1 MDYKKLFLL
10 DQEITFLNFGSFG
23 ACPKEVFEI
32 YQDFQLQLERE
43 PVQFITRTGMEL
55 LASSRSALSN
65 YLNCNSD
72 DVVFM
77 INPSYAINTIAR
89 SLKLEPGDEVLT
101 TNLEYGAMD
110 RTWNYYCERSGAKYV
125 RSEINLP
132 IESKEKFLAD
142 FWSAYTERTK
152 VVFISQITSA
162 TGLILPVKE
171 IVNEAKSRGLMTI
184 IDGAHV
190 PGHIELDIHDLDPD
204 IYTGAC
210 HKWMMAPKGASFLY
224 VKNEHQDW
232 VDPLLISWGYQSDF
246 PSDSQFLDYH
256 QTIGTRD
263 FSAFLTIPVCLEFMK
278 KYNWKE
284 VADSN
289 KKRSIQIAKRI
300 IGELNGTPIS
310 PLNEEWLG
318 QMYSIP
324 VRTTD
329 PVALGRLLFEE
340 FRIEIPVT
348 NQEDRNFIRFSVQA
362 FNEDDDYEKLL
373 ETMKE
378 LLQRKFI
385 SM

>member
-10 DQEITFLNFGSFG
+10 NQEITYLNFGSFG
-23 ACPKEVFEI
+23 ACPKEIFEV

-43 PVQFITRTGMEL
+43 PVQFITKSGMEL
-55 LASSRSALSN
+55 LASSRLALSN
-65 YLNCNSD
+65 YINCDSD

-89 SLKLEPGDEVLT
+89 SLKIEPGDEVLT
-101 TNLEYGAMD
+101 TNLEYGVMD

-125 RSEINLP
+125 RSKINLP

-142 FWSAYTERTK
+142 FWSAYTKRTK

-190 PGHIELDIHDLDPD
+190 PGHIELDIQDLDPD

-210 HKWMMAPKGASFLY
+210 HKWMMTPKGASFLY
-224 VKNEHQDW
+224 VKKEHQDW

-289 KKRSIQIAKRI
+289 RKRSIQIAKRI

-310 PLNEEWLG
+310 PLNDEWLG

-324 VRTTD
+324 VQKAD
-329 PVALGRLLFEE
+329 ALALGRLFFEE

-348 NQEDRNFIRFSVQA
+348 THEERNFIRFSVQA

-373 ETMKE
+373 NTMKV
-378 LLQRKFI
+378 LLERKFI